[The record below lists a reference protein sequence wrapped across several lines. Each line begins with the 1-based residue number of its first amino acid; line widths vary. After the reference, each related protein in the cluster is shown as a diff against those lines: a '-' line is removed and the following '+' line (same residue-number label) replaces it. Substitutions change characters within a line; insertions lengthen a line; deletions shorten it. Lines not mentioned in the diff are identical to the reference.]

1 MGLHRHIYWGCLVRG
16 ILIDPT
22 ARSVTE
28 IQYSGD
34 YKQIYT
40 LCDFDLFECA
50 QIDEEH
56 TLFIDEEGLLKNNS
70 DFFRILGDPPR
81 SFAGKGLILGLNY
94 SGESVGSQLT
104 VDDIKERVKF
114 FEDGEIVGWL
124 G

>member
-1 MGLHRHIYWGCLVRG
+1 MRG

-28 IQYSGD
+28 VDYSGD
-34 YKQIYT
+34 YKQIYK
-40 LCDFDLFECA
+40 LCNFDLFECA

-70 DFFRILGDPPR
+70 DFFRIVGDPPR
-81 SFAGKGLILGLNY
+81 SFAGKGQVLGLNY
-94 SGESVGSQLT
+94 EGESVGSQLT

>member
-1 MGLHRHIYWGCLVRG
+1 VRG

-81 SFAGKGLILGLNY
+81 SFAGKGLVLGLNY
-94 SGESVGSQLT
+94 EGESVGSQLT